1 MIRTVCKTGIY
12 GLLALMLLSLSAL
25 AQDENESNTIYIPME
40 PPFVVNYGGEGRLKY
55 LKTEIVLR
63 VDNVHTASATR
74 HHMALLRNAIVML
87 LSRQQEETVST
98 QEGVE
103 LLRQTAREEINALL
117 ESEGAQP
124 GVTEVYFNSLVI
136 QQ

>member
-12 GLLALMLLSLSAL
+12 GLLALMMLTLPAL
-25 AQDENESNTIYIPME
+25 AQEEGEGNAIYIPME
-40 PPFVVNYGGEGRLKY
+40 PPFVVNYGGQGRLKY
-55 LKTEIVLR
+55 LKTEIALR
-63 VDNVHTASATR
+63 VDNVHTASAVR
-74 HHMALLRNAIVML
+74 HHMALLRNAMVML
-87 LSRQQEETVST
+87 LSRQQEETVAT

-103 LLRQTAREEINALL
+103 LLRQTARDEIDALL
-117 ESEGAQP
+117 ESEGEQP